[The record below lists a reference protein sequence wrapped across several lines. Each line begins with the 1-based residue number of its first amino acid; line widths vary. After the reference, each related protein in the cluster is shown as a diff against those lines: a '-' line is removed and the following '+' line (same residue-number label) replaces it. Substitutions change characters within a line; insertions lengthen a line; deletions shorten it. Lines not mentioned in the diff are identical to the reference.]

1 MKNKGKYIVT
11 LTLVL
16 SLLAGSMNAFADP
29 VVTGAGT
36 KEEPFTSVDFKG
48 DSGFESWAAS
58 GNNGTGYYFAP
69 NCEFKNLTT
78 ADGKTFTFLP
88 VYDSVKDVVV
98 SASGGTIGGKAS
110 ETISVNFTDGTI
122 DEEKELLEQDEAKK
136 LGTVLAALPAPVK
149 TGYYPYFYE
158 YDASAANNR
167 LYFGSSVPAGIVTEE
182 GTPVTVSEA
191 VYDRIGSLYAV
202 YSDTEDATAWKEE
215 TVNAA
220 KMTAYRDGY
229 DQAAYA
235 AKFGGLSTLP
245 YGTFTAKKE
254 LPGAAGL
261 TYAWTLKLA
270 DVAKET
276 QTTETYTQNQIKKDL
291 DGAVLSEVLHY
302 GPDSCYSLTTQGVT
316 FTVYARPVV
325 SAATIN

>member
-16 SLLAGSMNAFADP
+16 SLLAGSMNVFAAP
-29 VVTGAGT
+29 AVTGSGT
-36 KEEPFTSVDFKG
+36 KEDPYTSVDFTG
-48 DSGFESWAAS
+48 GSDFETWAA
-58 GNNGTGYYFAP
+58 GKYFAP
-69 NCEFKNLTT
+69 DCEFKNLT
-78 ADGKTFTFLP
+78 AAKDKTFTFLP

-98 SASGGTIGGKAS
+98 SAGGGTIGGKAS

-122 DEEKELLEQDEAKK
+122 VNDKELLEQDETKK
-136 LGTVLAALPAPVK
+136 LGSVLATLPAPVK

-158 YDASAANNR
+158 YDASVANKR
-167 LYFGSSVPAGIVTEE
+167 LYFGSSVPAGLIPAE
-182 GTPVTVSEA
+182 GTAAKISDA
-191 VYDRIGSLYAV
+191 VYDRNGSLYAV
-202 YSDTEDATAWKEE
+202 YSDTADATAWKEE

-220 KMTAYRDGY
+220 KMIAYRDGY

-245 YGTFTAKKE
+245 YGTFSAKKE
-254 LPGAAGL
+254 LPGAVSL

-270 DVAKET
+270 EET
-276 QTTETYTQNQIKKDL
+276 KNTKTTETYTQNQIKKDL

-302 GPDSCYSLTTQGVT
+302 GPGSCYSLTTAGIT
-316 FTVYARPVV
+316 YTVYARPVV